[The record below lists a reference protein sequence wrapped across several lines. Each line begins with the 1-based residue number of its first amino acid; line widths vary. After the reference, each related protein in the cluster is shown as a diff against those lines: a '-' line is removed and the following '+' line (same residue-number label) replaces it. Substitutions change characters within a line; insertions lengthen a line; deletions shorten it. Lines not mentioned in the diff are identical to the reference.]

1 VSKDVLKQYDI
12 SQDVYCFEFNLEELM
27 EIHQRKKS
35 YSSPIKYPKVLR
47 DFAFILDSS
56 ATYEELLSFIKA
68 ESSNLLQDV
77 RLFDLFESESLG
89 QGKKSLAFSL
99 GYQAADRTL
108 TEDEVEKEFLH
119 LIKLIEKKFNAKL
132 RGN

>member
-1 VSKDVLKQYDI
+1 
-12 SQDVYCFEFNLEELM
+12 
-27 EIHQRKKS
+27 
-35 YSSPIKYPKVLR
+35 
-47 DFAFILDSS
+47 
-56 ATYEELLSFIKA
+56 
-68 ESSNLLQDV
+68 
-77 RLFDLFESESLG
+77 LFESESLG